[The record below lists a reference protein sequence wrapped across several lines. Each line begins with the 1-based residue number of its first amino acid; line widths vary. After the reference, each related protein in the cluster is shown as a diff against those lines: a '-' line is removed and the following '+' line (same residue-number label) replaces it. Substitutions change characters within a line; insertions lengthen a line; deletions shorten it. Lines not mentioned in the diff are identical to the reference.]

1 MGEMNG
7 EEKRSQA
14 KVQRTDQGCDDY
26 AASERDRESR
36 LISSDPQ
43 FIGTLRV
50 DRPNRLRGNTA
61 RVLLGG
67 IIAQLIDETEDQLG
81 DAHQC
86 IATYQRRI
94 AKLEK
99 RLENMRRLQQ
109 LQEDQTN

>member
-14 KVQRTDQGCDDY
+14 KVQRTYQGRDGHV
-26 AASERDRESR
+26 ASERDRESR

-50 DRPNRLRGNTA
+50 DRPNRLRENTA

-67 IIAQLIDETEDQLG
+67 IVAQLIDEIEDQLG
-81 DAHQC
+81 DAQEC
-86 IATYQRRI
+86 IATYQKRI

-99 RLENMRRLQQ
+99 RLESMRRLQE
-109 LQEDQTN
+109 LQDDQTN